1 MVFQFQSN
9 FYVFSTEKM
18 KRYIFFT
25 ILLFSVFIITGCNEY
40 TKHIA
45 HYREFIPGECLLS
58 DELTAKWN
66 LSNNRKGMNLI
77 FIPSFDISEPYYSK
91 QHWIRYPN
99 DNCFSPFSKNIKKA
113 YDEYSSY
120 CGLDFATTIFYEEGM
135 VLTADKEFYGCPA
148 GENIIPYAE
157 VKMFYS
163 SDDEPRRCGYF
174 QAVPGVS
181 YNYILKSQGIV
192 LFFPME
198 GHELVNDSIVLELT
212 LPVKVGMYLSW
223 LDSQQPEASSMECR
237 DVVLHARL
245 VLDKD
250 LRPIASE

>member
-1 MVFQFQSN
+1 MR
-9 FYVFSTEKM
+9 
-18 KRYIFFT
+18 RYISFT

-77 FIPSFDISEPYYSK
+77 FTPSFDIGEPYYSK

-99 DNCFSPFSKNIKKA
+99 DNCFAPFSKNIRKA
-113 YDEYSSY
+113 YDEYRSY

-148 GENIIPYAE
+148 GENIIPYAQVE
-157 VKMFYS
+157 MFYPE
-163 SDDEPRRCGYF
+163 DEARRSGYF
-174 QAVPGVS
+174 KAVPGVS
-181 YNYILKSQGIV
+181 YDYILKSDEIV
-192 LFFPME
+192 LFFPLE
-198 GHELVNDSIVLELT
+198 GHELINDSIVLELT
-212 LPVKVGMYLSW
+212 LPVKVGMFLSW
-223 LDSQQPEASSMECR
+223 LNSESPDASSMECR
-237 DVVLHARL
+237 DVVLHARF

-250 LRPIASE
+250 LQPIASE